1 MLESRY
7 TVYEI
12 YERIHDDFALDEF
25 QLVGYYRG
33 FLQAVSGN
41 ESFQHGKGGEAVTHR
56 FYTGLRTPAQYGYI
70 IKSDTDKFVI
80 LYQLQHNG
88 ISGTGH
94 HKEILCGAFQ

>member
-7 TVYEI
+7 TVHTVYEKI
-12 YERIHDDFALDEF
+12 YDDFVAESF
-25 QLVGYYRG
+25 QLVGYYKG

-41 ESFQHGKGGEAVTHR
+41 EQFEKGKGGENVTHR
-56 FYTGLRTPAQYGYI
+56 FYTGLRTPCQYGYLI
-70 IKSDTDKFVI
+70 ESGASKFI
-80 LYQLQHNG
+80 MLYTLQHNG